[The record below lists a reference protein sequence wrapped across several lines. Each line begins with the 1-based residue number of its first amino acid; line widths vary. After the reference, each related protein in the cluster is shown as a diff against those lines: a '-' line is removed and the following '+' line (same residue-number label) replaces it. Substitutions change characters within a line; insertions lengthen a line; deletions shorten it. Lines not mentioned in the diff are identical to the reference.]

1 MDTGNSKTMS
11 LAQAKA
17 FWEVVTSDTI
27 LGKSLVEKFR
37 ASNSS
42 PPEIDDNAV
51 VAIANGAGFIFT
63 ADDFCEA
70 IYGPKGQRPWDLA
83 DVWVDEVSSFI
94 YSADFALDD
103 NSDIQDAPQP
113 SYKLR
118 RLADGCDW

>member
-1 MDTGNSKTMS
+1 MDTDSSKSMS

-27 LGKSLVEKFR
+27 LGKSLVEKLR

-42 PPEIDDNAV
+42 PPEIDDDAFL
-51 VAIANGAGFIFT
+51 AIANEAGFIFT

-83 DVWVDEVSSFI
+83 DVWVDEVSNFI

-103 NSDIQDAPQP
+103 NSDIQDAPHP
-113 SYKLR
+113 NYKLR
-118 RLADGCDW
+118 RLADGFEW